1 MSRFVDHIKII
12 SAKLHGSAIEAF
24 WSGTSF
30 LLGST
35 VFQPTFVS
43 FSHTFG
49 RKPLLL
55 LALGLFAVGAIVAA
69 AARNFTALLI
79 GRSVQGVGSGGT
91 ISLVEV
97 LVTDLVPLRERG
109 QWFGYFSMVWAL
121 GTVTAP
127 IIGGA
132 FAQRVSWRWILWIN
146 LPFCGIGFVAVP
158 IFLRL
163 NRRPGSIYSKLG
175 KIDWIGAVL
184 LTASVTSFLVP
195 VSWGGVVFAWSSWHT
210 LIPLVLGLFSIFAF
224 IVYEIRFAGSS
235 LIPLRIFNQQTAM
248 VTYFGTVIHGIILWC
263 LLYYLPLYYEAVK
276 NYSPILAGVAIFP
289 KTFTVSPAS
298 VVVGISSN

>member
-1 MSRFVDHIKII
+1 MEILKVSRFVDHIKII

-55 LALGLFAVGAIVAA
+55 LALGLFTVGAIVAA
-69 AARNFTALLI
+69 VARNFTTLLI
-79 GRSVQGVGSGGT
+79 GRSVQGVGGGGT

-121 GTVTAP
+121 GTVTGP

-132 FAQRVSWRWILWIN
+132 FAQRVSWRWIFWIN
-146 LPFCGIGFVAVP
+146 LPFCGIGFLAVP

-195 VSWGGVVFAWSSWHT
+195 VSWGGVVFAWSSCSW
-210 LIPLVLGLFSIFAF
+210 
-224 IVYEIRFAGSS
+224 
-235 LIPLRIFNQQTAM
+235 PLRHLCFHRI
-248 VTYFGTVIHGIILWC
+248 
-263 LLYYLPLYYEAVK
+263 
-276 NYSPILAGVAIFP
+276 
-289 KTFTVSPAS
+289 
-298 VVVGISSN
+298 